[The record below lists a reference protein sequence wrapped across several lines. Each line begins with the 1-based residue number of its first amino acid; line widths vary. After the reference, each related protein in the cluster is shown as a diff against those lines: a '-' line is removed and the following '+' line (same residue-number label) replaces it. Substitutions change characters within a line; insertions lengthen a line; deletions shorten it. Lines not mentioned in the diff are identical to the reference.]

1 VVAHTTKAE
10 EDLIMAR
17 HGVIVEHEQKLKKA
31 QEAHERK
38 LERNRRWYEANKE
51 KVRLAN
57 GGNPAGAPAPKG
69 AGRPLGTPNKRTVH
83 ARVVL
88 DDLGANPAAFLAQTM
103 TDETNPLDIRIDCA
117 KSLMPY
123 VFPKLS
129 AVEVTG
135 PDGDSVRVEHE
146 HTLMMRMMGDPL
158 LVHRMEDLVIE
169 QAEAERRERGM
180 LPAAY
185 LPELPG

>member
-1 VVAHTTKAE
+1 
-10 EDLIMAR
+10 MAR
-17 HGVIVEHEQKLKKA
+17 HGVIVDHEEKLKGER
-31 QEAHERK
+31 EAHERK

-57 GGNPAGAPAPKG
+57 GGAPAGKPAPNG
-69 AGRPLGTPNKRTVH
+69 AGRPLGSLNKRTVH

-88 DDLGANPAAFLAQTM
+88 EDLDANPAAFLARTM
-103 TDETNPLDIRIDCA
+103 TDETNPLDVRIDCA

-135 PDGDSVRVEHE
+135 PDGDSVKVEHE
-146 HTLMMRMMGDPL
+146 HSLMLRMMSDPL

-169 QAEAERRERGM
+169 AAEEERKERGL
-180 LPAAY
+180 LPVY
-185 LPELPG
+185 HPELPNAEEA

>member
-1 VVAHTTKAE
+1 
-10 EDLIMAR
+10 MARPR

-57 GGNPAGAPAPKG
+57 GGNPAGTPAPKG

-88 DDLGANPAAFLAQTM
+88 EDLGVDPAAFLAHAM
-103 TDETNPLDIRIDCA
+103 RDETNPLDIRIDCA

-135 PDGDSVRVEHE
+135 PDGDAVKVEHE
-146 HTLMMRMMGDPL
+146 HSLMLRMMGDPL
-158 LVHRMEDLVIE
+158 LVHRLEDLVIE
-169 QAEAERRERGM
+169 QAEAERRKRGM